1 MVVAGNAGSY
11 KKHWGNETVFTYYLS
26 LALQSLRRN
35 PVLTGLM
42 VLAIAVGIGASMT
55 MLTVL
60 HVMTEDPLPGRSA
73 HLYTPHLN
81 PLPLNYKQRGDS
93 PDPAD
98 NFTWPDAMAL
108 LEAHRAVRQAA
119 MAGGSL
125 LVWPQRTDLQPF
137 FVDGRYTTRDIF
149 AMFGVPFVHGGVW
162 TAADAQAA
170 ARVIVLDESLARKL
184 FGSANP
190 IGQTVELGNNDSA
203 PNGFRV
209 VGVTRDWAPNPLFYA
224 DASASFYSD
233 TDRFFL
239 PLSVAVDNKLSIN
252 GNISGWSNSNGDKLR
267 DPSTTWLQFWVQLDT
282 PTQVRTYRQ
291 FLVDYSGEQKSLGR
305 YQRPPTN
312 AKLYSLMGWL
322 RHENLV
328 PDDVKLQMWL
338 ALGFLGVAM
347 LNIMA
352 LLLAKFL
359 RRSGEISVRRAMG
372 ARKRDIFVQFGIE
385 SALVGVAGGL
395 LGLGIAQIGLWSIR
409 QRPDDYAHLAQMD
422 PSMLIGTVVLAIVA
436 SVLAGMLPAW
446 RACRV
451 PPALQLKTL

>member
-1 MVVAGNAGSY
+1 MLG
-11 KKHWGNETVFTYYLS
+11 YYLD
-26 LALQSLRRN
+26 LALRSLKRT
-35 PVLTGLM
+35 PVLTVLM
-42 VLAIAVGIGASMT
+42 VLAIGLGIGASMT

-60 HVMTEDPLPGRSA
+60 HVMTQDPLPGRSA
-73 HLYTPHLN
+73 HLYTPHLD
-81 PLPLNYKQRGDS
+81 PLPLNFKT
-93 PDPAD
+93 DPMGSNPNRNLA
-98 NFTWPDAMAL
+98 WPDAMAL
-108 LEAHRAVRQAA
+108 LQAHRGARQAA
-119 MAGGSL
+119 MAGGTL
-125 LVWPQRTDLQPF
+125 WVWPQHTGLQPF
-137 FVDGRYTTRDIF
+137 YVDGHYTTRDLF
-149 AMFGVPFVHGGVW
+149 AMFGVPFVHGSPW
-162 TAADAQAA
+162 TAADDQAG
-170 ARVIVLDESLARKL
+170 ARVIVLTEALARKL

-190 IGQTVELGNNDSA
+190 VGKTVELGSSYGV
-203 PNGFRV
+203 PLQFRV
-209 VGVTRDWAPNPLFYA
+209 IGVTTNWAPDPLFYV

-233 TDRFFL
+233 SDQFFL
-239 PLSVAVDNKLSIN
+239 PLSVAVDSKLSVSS
-252 GNISGWSNSNGDKLR
+252 NISGWSDSNGDNLR

-282 PTQVRTYRQ
+282 PAQVRAYRQ
-291 FLVDYSGEQKSLGR
+291 FLVDYSAEQKSLGR

-322 RHENLV
+322 AHENLV
-328 PDDVKLQMWL
+328 PDDVRLQFWL

-347 LNIMA
+347 LNIVA

-385 SALVGVAGGL
+385 SALIGVAGGL

-409 QRPDDYAHLAQMD
+409 QRPDDYAHLASMD
-422 PSMLIGTVVLAIVA
+422 PSMLVGTVVLAIVA